1 MQVDQRHVTAIS
13 LRDGRERDCLLFHD
27 GAGYRLSFVSTDD
40 VINVYLSAGD
50 LHKLRQEIAGR
61 YGREVRMDAGHGG
74 DFLSGWNVRLPSVK
88 ERIANTNSVE
98 NAHFAWTNADW
109 LAYN

>member
-1 MQVDQRHVTAIS
+1 MQVDQRQVTAIS
-13 LRDGRERDCLLFHD
+13 MRDGRERDCILVHD
-27 GAGYRLSFVSTDD
+27 GAGYRLSFVSKDD
-40 VINVYLSAGD
+40 IVNVYLSARD

-61 YGREVRMDAGHGG
+61 DGREIRRDSAHGHESI
-74 DFLSGWNVRLPSVK
+74 SGWNVHQPGVQ
-88 ERIANTNSVE
+88 EMIANADSVE

>member
-1 MQVDQRHVTAIS
+1 MQVDQRQVTAVS
-13 LRDGRERDCLLFHD
+13 LRDGRERECMLFHD
-27 GAGYRLSFVSTDD
+27 GGDYRLSFVSKDD

-50 LHKLRQEIAGR
+50 LQKLRQEINGR
-61 YGREVRMDAGHGG
+61 HGREIRRDTAHGYESI
-74 DFLSGWNVRLPSVK
+74 SGWNVHQPSGK
-88 ERIANTNSVE
+88 EMIANSVE